1 MTVSS
6 AGRPFFADDVNVSSH
21 SECDTSLFTRKQTK
35 LAPPPTVVRTTIQ
48 ENNMNPKPRRFV
60 LASVVVLALAWSP
73 GTASAHCDT
82 LNGPVV
88 AAARLALQK
97 GDVTPVL
104 RWVKAADEAEI
115 RHAFEQTLVVRTAG
129 PEAKELADRYFFET
143 LVRVH
148 RQGEG
153 APYTGLKAGTD
164 VDPAVEAADKAIENG
179 SVERATQLVTGD
191 IAAGIRRRFARVVE
205 ARKHADE
212 SVAAGREFVE
222 AYVEYVHYVE
232 NLHLIAT
239 GQADGHAEGAQAA
252 GAGGHSHK

>member
-1 MTVSS
+1 
-6 AGRPFFADDVNVSSH
+6 VN
-21 SECDTSLFTRKQTK
+21 TRSRR
-35 LAPPPTVVRTTIQ
+35 LA
-48 ENNMNPKPRRFV
+48 
-60 LASVVVLALAWSP
+60 LASVVVLVLAWSP
-73 GTASAHCDT
+73 RTASAHCDT

-115 RHAFEQTLVVRTAG
+115 RHAFEQTLIVRKAG
-129 PEAKELADRYFFET
+129 AQAQELADRYFFET

-179 SVERATQLVTGD
+179 SIDRATQLVTGD
-191 IAAGIRRRFARVVE
+191 IAAGIRRRFTRVVE

-212 SVAAGREFVE
+212 SVTAGREFVE

-232 NLHLIAT
+232 NLHLM
-239 GQADGHAEGAQAA
+239 ADGETSHHAEVERAVETGV
-252 GAGGHSHK
+252 HSHK

>member
-1 MTVSS
+1 M
-6 AGRPFFADDVNVSSH
+6 G
-21 SECDTSLFTRKQTK
+21 
-35 LAPPPTVVRTTIQ
+35 RTTNQ
-48 ENNMNPKPRRFV
+48 ENNMNTRSLRFA
-60 LASVVVLALAWSP
+60 LASVVVLVLASSAS
-73 GTASAHCDT
+73 TASAHCDT

-97 GDVTPVL
+97 KDVTPVL

-115 RHAFEQTLVVRTAG
+115 RHAFEQTLVVRKAG
-129 PEAKELADRYFFET
+129 AQAQELADRYFFET

-179 SVERATQLVTGD
+179 SIDRATQLVTGD
-191 IAAGIRRRFARVVE
+191 IATGIRRRFTRVVE
-205 ARKHADE
+205 ARTHADE

-239 GQADGHAEGAQAA
+239 GKTPGHTEGTQAA
-252 GAGGHSHK
+252 GADGHSHK

>member
-1 MTVSS
+1 M
-6 AGRPFFADDVNVSSH
+6 
-21 SECDTSLFTRKQTK
+21 FTGKQTK
-35 LAPPPTVVRTTIQ
+35 LVPAPTVVRTTIQ
-48 ENNMNPKPRRFV
+48 QNNMNPKSQRFA

-88 AAARLALQK
+88 AAAHIALQK

-115 RHAFEQTLVVRTAG
+115 RRAFEQTLVVRKGG
-129 PEAKELADRYFFET
+129 PQAQELADRYFFET

-148 RQGEG
+148 RHGEG

-191 IAAGIRRRFARVVE
+191 IAAGIRRRFARVVD

>member
-1 MTVSS
+1 MNRKSQ
-6 AGRPFFADDVNVSSH
+6 RFA
-21 SECDTSLFTRKQTK
+21 
-35 LAPPPTVVRTTIQ
+35 
-48 ENNMNPKPRRFV
+48 
-60 LASVVVLALAWSP
+60 LASAVVLGLAWSP

-115 RHAFEQTLVVRTAG
+115 RRALEQTLVVRKAG
-129 PEAKELADRYFFET
+129 PQAQELADRYFFET
-143 LVRVH
+143 LVRIH

-153 APYTGLKAGTD
+153 APYTGLKAETAL
-164 VDPAVEAADKAIENG
+164 DPAVEAADKAIEDG
-179 SVERATQLVTGD
+179 SLDRVVQLVTGD
-191 IAAGIRRRFARVVE
+191 IGTGIWRRFARVAE

-212 SVAAGREFVE
+212 TVVAGREFVE

-232 NLHLIAT
+232 DLHLLVT
-239 GQADGHAEGAQAA
+239 GKAETHDAA
-252 GAGGHSHK
+252 PSRTLAGTHDHK

>member
-1 MTVSS
+1 MNAKSQ
-6 AGRPFFADDVNVSSH
+6 RFA
-21 SECDTSLFTRKQTK
+21 
-35 LAPPPTVVRTTIQ
+35 
-48 ENNMNPKPRRFV
+48 

-88 AAARLALQK
+88 AAARVALQK

-104 RWVKAADEAEI
+104 RWVTADEAEI
-115 RHAFEQTLVVRTAG
+115 RHAFEQTLVVRKAG
-129 PEAKELADRYFFET
+129 PQAQELADRYFFET

-179 SVERATQLVTGD
+179 SIERATQLVTGD
-191 IAAGIRRRFARVVE
+191 IATGIRRRFTHAVE

-212 SVAAGREFVE
+212 SVEAGREYVA
-222 AYVEYVHYVE
+222 AYSRVRALRREPPPDRDRKDCRPC
-232 NLHLIAT
+232 
-239 GQADGHAEGAQAA
+239 GGHAGSGGRRAQPQVTR
-252 GAGGHSHK
+252 SREKKT